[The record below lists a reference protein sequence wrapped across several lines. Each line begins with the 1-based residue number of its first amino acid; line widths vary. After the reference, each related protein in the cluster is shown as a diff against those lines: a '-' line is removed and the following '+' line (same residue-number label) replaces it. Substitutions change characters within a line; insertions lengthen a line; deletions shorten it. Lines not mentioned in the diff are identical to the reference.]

1 MSRHNVTIVYTIDFH
16 RQQPHSARPAV
27 TNDGYFDTRW
37 AGLVFRTGWFECL
50 PGFGAIGWRTQS
62 AG

>member
-1 MSRHNVTIVYTIDFH
+1 MKINNLMAGSTYRTL
-16 RQQPHSARPAV
+16 P
-27 TNDGYFDTRW
+27 DTRNTATRYLDPW

>member
-1 MSRHNVTIVYTIDFH
+1 MIIRTINTKGA
-16 RQQPHSARPAV
+16 SG
-27 TNDGYFDTRW
+27 NDDWT
-37 AGLVFRTGWFECL
+37 GLVFRTGWFECL